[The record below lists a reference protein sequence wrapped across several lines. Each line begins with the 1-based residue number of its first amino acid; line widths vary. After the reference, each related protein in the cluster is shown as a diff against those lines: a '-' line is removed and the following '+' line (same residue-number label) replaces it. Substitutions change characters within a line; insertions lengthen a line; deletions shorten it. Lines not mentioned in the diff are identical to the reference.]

1 MLFKSL
7 AAVAASA
14 ALVAGLPTA
23 PPPPAGGVDVNAT
36 APPPE
41 YKPMSDFDFQSLN
54 LALNQ
59 EWIGEL
65 SALVRIEKPAQ
76 GAHVAR
82 FLLLNHSELD
92 LFHYGLA
99 RFSEEEFEAAGIN
112 AEDRFLIQ
120 FMAE

>member
-1 MLFKSL
+1 VSYPR
-7 AAVAASA
+7 AADRGCWS
-14 ALVAGLPTA
+14 
-23 PPPPAGGVDVNAT
+23 
-36 APPPE
+36 
-41 YKPMSDFDFQSLN
+41 
-54 LALNQ
+54 
-59 EWIGEL
+59 
-65 SALVRIEKPAQ
+65 

-82 FLLLNHSELD
+82 FSLSNHSELD